1 MIYLTRVLEFSAAHR
16 LHLPEKDAAA
26 NEELFG
32 ECSNIHGHGHNYKL
46 EVTVRG
52 SIPEDTGML
61 IDLKRMGEII
71 TDVIIDRVDHKHLNI
86 DVPFLEG
93 KNPTAE
99 NLAVAFWS
107 ELREAFPGAVLHEIK
122 LFETE
127 RSFVI
132 YRGEE

>member
-1 MIYLTRVLEFSAAHR
+1 MIYLTRVEEFSAAHR
-16 LHLPEKDAAA
+16 LHLPDRDDAT

-32 ECSNIHGHGHNYKL
+32 ECSNIHGHGHNYRL
-46 EVTVRG
+46 EVTVQG
-52 SIPEDTGML
+52 AIPEDTGML

-71 TDVIIDRVDHKHLNI
+71 NEVIISRVDHKHLNI

-107 ELREAFPGAVLHEIK
+107 ELKDAFPGAELYEIK
-122 LFETE
+122 IFETE
-127 RSFVI
+127 RCFI
-132 YRGEE
+132 TYRGEA